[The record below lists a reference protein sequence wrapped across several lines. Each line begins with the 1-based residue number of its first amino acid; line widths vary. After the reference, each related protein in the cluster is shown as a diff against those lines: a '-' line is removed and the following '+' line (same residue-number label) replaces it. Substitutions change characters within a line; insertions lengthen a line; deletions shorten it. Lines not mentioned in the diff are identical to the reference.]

1 MQSHVLRREEYQN
14 LLKFSRLALKVTCRT
29 QPLTL
34 FCLKVIRWELENVV
48 MLGL

>member
-14 LLKFSRLALKVTCRT
+14 LLKFSRFALKVTYRT

-34 FCLKVIRWELENVV
+34 FCLKVICWELEIVFI
-48 MLGL
+48 LGL